1 MKITSLFFVITN
13 KKEKKKKK
21 KQTSQ
26 ICNKQASNEH
36 MTDDEMQKSTHAMHS
51 KMSG

>member
-13 KKEKKKKK
+13 KGKK
-21 KQTSQ
+21 KQNSQ
-26 ICNKQASNEH
+26 ICNKQTSNEH
-36 MTDDEMQKSTHAMHS
+36 GTDDEMQTSTHAMHS

>member
-1 MKITSLFFVITN
+1 MKITSLFSVITN
-13 KKEKKKKK
+13 KKK
-21 KQTSQ
+21 KQNSQ

-36 MTDDEMQKSTHAMHS
+36 RTDDEMQKFTHAMHS

>member
-13 KKEKKKKK
+13 KKEKGEKK
-21 KQTSQ
+21 KQKSH

-36 MTDDEMQKSTHAMHS
+36 MTDDEMQTSTHAMQS
-51 KMSG
+51 KVSG